1 MENRKIKKSVV
12 YGVYTLGLVALIA
25 TIYLVESFT
34 PKKQFKLKEYS
45 YVSKTIF
52 DDVIPVIATE
62 DKMLK
67 PFTAEDVKLVKSYYD
82 YKGEEKDQV
91 ESIIYYENTYMQS
104 SGVSYGK
111 DSEFDVISV
120 LPGTVEEIKDDELLG
135 KIVKVK
141 HNDNVT
147 SVYQCLND
155 ATIQKG
161 DSVIA
166 GQVIGKSGNCSL
178 EKDIKNHVYFE
189 LLINNNYVN
198 PENYYGKTIK
208 ELNV

>member
-12 YGVYTLGLVALIA
+12 YGVYTLVLVALIA
-25 TIYLVESFT
+25 TIYLVESVT
-34 PKKQFKLKEYS
+34 PKKQFNLKEYS

-67 PFTAEDVKLVKSYYD
+67 PYTVDDVKLVKSYYD
-82 YKGEEKDQV
+82 YKGEEKQQE

-104 SGVSYGK
+104 SGVTYGK

-120 LPGTVEEIKDDELLG
+120 LPGTIEEIKDDELLG
-135 KIVKVK
+135 KVIKVK
-141 HNDNVT
+141 HSDNVT
-147 SVYQCLND
+147 SVYQCLSS

-178 EKDIKNHVYFE
+178 EKDTKNHVYFE

-198 PENYYGKTIK
+198 PENYYGKTLK
-208 ELNV
+208 ELTV

>member
-198 PENYYGKTIK
+198 PENYYGKTLK
-208 ELNV
+208 ELV